1 MSSSKRSPAS
11 ASKAKKAKAAE
22 AKFNPLEHVLVPR
35 HEILSEEEAREVLQR
50 YRVTPDKLPY
60 ILSSDPVVKA
70 LGAKP
75 GQLLRIV
82 RRSPTA
88 GESVYYRVV
97 VEG

>member
-1 MSSSKRSPAS
+1 MSSSKATTAAATRQR
-11 ASKAKKAKAAE
+11 KAKAAE
-22 AKFNPLEHVLVPR
+22 GKFNPLLHVLVPK
-35 HEILSEEEAREVLQR
+35 HEILSEEEAKEVLSR

-75 GQLLRIV
+75 GQLLRIT
-82 RRSPTA
+82 RKSPTA